1 MKTILS
7 TLTILLVFGCQS
19 QPTSADDQK
28 IINIAEEVLENF
40 EKGNFKD
47 NLTYFDATMTSQFS
61 PETMAKVWKQIQS
74 QAGVFQSK
82 GITSTGMLKQYRVV
96 YVVAKFEKAPL
107 KFKAVFDN
115 SDKIAGLFFVPL
127 TSE

>member
-7 TLTILLVFGCQS
+7 TLTLLLLFGCQS

-28 IINIAEEVLENF
+28 LIKIAEEVLEIF
-40 EKGNFKD
+40 ENGNFKE
-47 NLTYFDATMTSQFS
+47 LPPYFDATMNSQFP
-61 PETMAKVWKQIQS
+61 PETTAKVWKQIQS
-74 QAGVFQSK
+74 QAGAFESK
-82 GITSTGMLKQYRVV
+82 GESSTGMINEYRVV

-107 KFKAVFDN
+107 KLKAVFDK

-127 TSE
+127 TAE